1 MEEQQAAKIGVA
13 EIVTLGAYGAGV
25 WIGSGVNPFTSFLA
39 TFSAAYTAVGP
50 GQGSLLLFVLQL
62 GVLLLT
68 LVPAYGVGRKATVYG
83 VLFAAIGGVMLPF
96 STIFSLLLLLTGGAL
111 AAVGPGFRES
121 HERRSNLIRR

>member
-1 MEEQQAAKIGVA
+1 MAEQQAAKIGVA
-13 EIVTLGAYGAGV
+13 EIVALAAYGIGA

-39 TFSAAYTAVGP
+39 TFSAAYVAGGP
-50 GQGSLLLFVLQL
+50 DRGSLLLFVLQI

-83 VLFAAIGGVMLPF
+83 VLFAAVGGILLPF
-96 STIFSLLLLLTGGAL
+96 STAFSLLLLLVGGAL

-121 HERRSNLIRR
+121 HSRRSNLIRR